1 MPFAISEIKKLAKA
15 SGFLEKNS
23 EYQLGIACEASKE
36 MLRTRAKLLLQEA
49 GRGAVLTSKSCDG
62 TPLVTTV
69 HTRGKMSTGERV
81 DAHGRAGREF
91 LVSNQFFRSRRA
103 DGSWNTAV
111 ALSEPV
117 VLAHGKSA
125 NAILEASRVGWKTLR
140 QMGHAGPAVEH
151 YCWDRA
157 GITALE
163 RLTRQWHLDVPHTT
177 IPADIS
183 EKTSR
188 LLEFVLVTPCS
199 LHDCQNGF
207 RWGMLEQCSD
217 RDLLRDV
224 YVGIE
229 PLRNSADI
237 ISSQMSLWVTS
248 RLSLK
253 ADDRS
258 EEWKTRQNKL
268 WETLDVPFDVAHLLS
283 HQLQLCFVD
292 GRLECYE
299 NAEDGLEQD
308 IVSEICAVLVSMWRF
323 QKFSESRWLTIGT
336 SARRMLAAWAT
347 GLPDFVRMLRQDK
360 SLSHFYINGFSRL
373 TQDRLAFLVVAGM
386 SSRVA
391 EGVQGELMK
400 DNRVALR
407 YEQLWATASEEL
419 RWLIDVQDIWD
430 VFSPFCGVRPDM
442 LRHECICAGH
452 RTYHFIWRRVLLP
465 ASQHPWSLCRGNLI
479 ENLEDLAEE
488 ENRPVEP
495 VAGQLWELMTGKRD

>member
-308 IVSEICAVLVSMWRF
+308 IVFEMC
-323 QKFSESRWLTIGT
+323 
-336 SARRMLAAWAT
+336 SARFHVEVSKVLGVEVAHYRHICQENARRLGDRPPRLCPYAPPGQEPLALLHQRLLPSHT
-347 GLPDFVRMLRQDK
+347 GQIGL
-360 SLSHFYINGFSRL
+360 FS
-373 TQDRLAFLVVAGM
+373 G
-386 SSRVA
+386 S
-391 EGVQGELMK
+391 G
-400 DNRVALR
+400 
-407 YEQLWATASEEL
+407 
-419 RWLIDVQDIWD
+419 DVEP
-430 VFSPFCGVRPDM
+430 SGRG
-442 LRHECICAGH
+442 CAG
-452 RTYHFIWRRVLLP
+452 RADER
-465 ASQHPWSLCRGNLI
+465 
-479 ENLEDLAEE
+479 
-488 ENRPVEP
+488 
-495 VAGQLWELMTGKRD
+495 